1 MLDINIIKINDKNYS
16 VKTKLDF
23 YEKDEVR
30 VTILN
35 IDEVELSSTTSFT
48 KLKNIW
54 SKQDANDQ
62 FNFIKFKQIYQNL
75 TKKLIA
81 KYRIKKI
88 II

>member
-1 MLDINIIKINDKNYS
+1 MLDINIIKVNDKSYS
-16 VKTKLDF
+16 IKTKLDF

-35 IDEVELSSTTSFT
+35 IDEVELSSNTSFT

-54 SKQDANDQ
+54 SKQDVNDQ
-62 FNFIKFKQIYQNL
+62 FNFIKFKQIYQTL

>member
-1 MLDINIIKINDKNYS
+1 MLDINIIKVNDKNYS

-23 YEKDEVR
+23 YKEDEVR

-35 IDEVELSSTTSFT
+35 VDEIELSSTTSFT

-54 SKQDANDQ
+54 SKQDSEDY
-62 FNFIKFKQIYQNL
+62 FNFIKFKQIYQAI

>member
-1 MLDINIIKINDKNYS
+1 MLDINIVKAENKTYS
-16 VKTKLDF
+16 IKTKLNF
-23 YEKDEVR
+23 YAENEVR
-30 VTILN
+30 VTILK
-35 IDEVELSSTTSFT
+35 IDEVELNSSTSFT

-54 SKQDANDQ
+54 SNDDGSSQ
-62 FNFIKFKQIYQNL
+62 FNHIKFKQIYNAL

>member
-1 MLDINIIKINDKNYS
+1 MLDINIIKVNDKNYS
-16 VKTKLDF
+16 IKTKLDF

-35 IDEVELSSTTSFT
+35 IDEVELSSNTSFT

-54 SKQDANDQ
+54 SKQDASDQ
-62 FNFIKFKQIYQNL
+62 FNFIKFKQIYQIL